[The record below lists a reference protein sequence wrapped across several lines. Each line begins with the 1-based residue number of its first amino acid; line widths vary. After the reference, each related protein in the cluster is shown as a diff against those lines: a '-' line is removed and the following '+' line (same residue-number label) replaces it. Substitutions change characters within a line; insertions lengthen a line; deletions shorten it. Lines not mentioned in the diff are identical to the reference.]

1 MFSSK
6 RAQKGFVCIAAPLG
20 VRRQRSI
27 ASYLYRIWY
36 ENSPMPDAQ
45 CPMPNS

>member
-27 ASYLYRIWY
+27 ASYLYQIWY
-36 ENSPMPDAQ
+36 YVYPSDF
-45 CPMPNS
+45 CDR